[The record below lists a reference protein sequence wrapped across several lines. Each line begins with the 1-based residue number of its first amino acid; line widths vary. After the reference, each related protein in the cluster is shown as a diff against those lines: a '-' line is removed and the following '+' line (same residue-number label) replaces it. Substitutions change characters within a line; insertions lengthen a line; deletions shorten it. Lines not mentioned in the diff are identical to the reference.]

1 VRLKP
6 KTWRIKVWLPRANEQ
21 LAHRPQQL
29 AKSPDYYTL
38 TNRWGGKFDMTY
50 CNIGVLS
57 VPFMRAAPG
66 RRDRSRPGHRH
77 QRAIR
82 HRVRRLQTRPP
93 RPPVP
98 PRMSAIWI
106 VPTRHPQA
114 LEEALM
120 RYR

>member
-1 VRLKP
+1 VITDPATLR
-6 KTWRIKVWLPRANEQ
+6 
-21 LAHRPQQL
+21 QL
-29 AKSPDYYTL
+29 AKSHDYYTL

-57 VPFMRAAPG
+57 VPFMRAALVAEIDPG
-66 RRDRSRPGHRH
+66 QVTGTTVQPGIAYGGH
-77 QRAIR
+77 QRGR
-82 HRVRRLQTRPP
+82 GRQ
-93 RPPVP
+93 VP

-114 LEEALM
+114 LEEALK